1 MQKNNYAK
9 YAQAY
14 FNFVK
19 GKTSQNILIEEL
31 HTFKKIYAKS
41 PDLIS
46 ALAYGRID
54 AARVLAQ
61 FSAETQSFLKILI
74 KDKAILIIDK
84 IYAEFMR
91 LQNIE
96 RNQAYVTI
104 SSSKKLTDNQL
115 KTLTL
120 ELKKIIQ
127 GKDLILRQ
135 EINPKLIDGL
145 KIDYAGRSLDLSVL
159 TKLREMFR

>member
-1 MQKNNYAK
+1 MQKNNFAK

-19 GKTSQNILIEEL
+19 DKTQQKTLIEEL
-31 HTFKKIYAKS
+31 HAFKNIYTKS
-41 PDLIS
+41 PELIS

-54 AARVLAQ
+54 AERVLTQ
-61 FSAETQSFLKILI
+61 FSKETKSFLKILI
-74 KDKAILIIDK
+74 KDKAFLGIDK

-96 RNQAYVTI
+96 RNQAYIVI
-104 SSSKKLTDNQL
+104 SSPKILTEQQL

-120 ELKKIIQ
+120 ELKKIIPD
-127 GKDLILRQ
+127 KTLILRQ

-145 KIDYAGRSLDLSVL
+145 KIDYAGRSLDLSLL
-159 TKLREMFR
+159 TKLKEMFR

>member
-9 YAQAY
+9 YAHAY

-19 GKTSQNILIEEL
+19 DKTSQKVLIEEL
-31 HTFKKIYAKS
+31 HTFKNIYAKS
-41 PDLIS
+41 PELIS

-54 AARVLAQ
+54 AARVLTQ
-61 FSAETQSFLKILI
+61 FSAETQNFLKILI
-74 KDKAILIIDK
+74 KDKAILVIDK

-91 LQNIE
+91 MQNIE

-104 SSSKKLTDNQL
+104 YSPKKLTEKQL
-115 KTLTL
+115 KTLTS

-127 GKDLILRQ
+127 GKDLILRR

-159 TKLREMFR
+159 TKLKEMFR

>member
-9 YAQAY
+9 YAHAY

-19 GKTSQNILIEEL
+19 DKASQKNLIEEL

-41 PDLIS
+41 PELIS

-61 FSAETQSFLKILI
+61 FSAETQNFLKILI
-74 KDKAILIIDK
+74 KDKAILAIDK

-91 LQNIE
+91 MQNIE

-104 SSSKKLTDNQL
+104 SSPKKLTEKQL
-115 KTLTL
+115 NTLTS

-127 GKDLILRQ
+127 GKDLILRR

-159 TKLREMFR
+159 TKLKEMFR

>member
-1 MQKNNYAK
+1 MQKNNFTK
-9 YAQAY
+9 YAHAY

-19 GKTSQNILIEEL
+19 DKTQQNVLIEEL
-31 HTFKKIYAKS
+31 HAFKNIYIKS
-41 PDLIS
+41 PELIS

-54 AARVLAQ
+54 SVRVLAQ
-61 FSAETQSFLKILI
+61 FSAETQKFLRILI
-74 KDKAILIIDK
+74 KDKAILAIDK

-104 SSSKKLTDNQL
+104 SSPKKLTDKQL

-127 GKDLILRQ
+127 DKDLILRQ
-135 EINPKLIDGL
+135 EINPKLINGL
-145 KIDYAGRSLDLSVL
+145 KIDYAGLSLDLSLL
-159 TKLREMFR
+159 TKLKEMFR

>member
-1 MQKNNYAK
+1 MQKNNYTK
-9 YAQAY
+9 YAHAY

-19 GKTSQNILIEEL
+19 DKTSQNVLIEEL
-31 HTFKKIYAKS
+31 HTFKNIYAKS
-41 PDLIS
+41 PELIS
-46 ALAYGRID
+46 ALAYGHID
-54 AARVLAQ
+54 AERVLAQ
-61 FSAETQSFLKILI
+61 FSKETQSFVKILI
-74 KDKAILIIDK
+74 KDKAILAIDK

-104 SSSKKLTDNQL
+104 SSPKKLTDTQI
-115 KTLTL
+115 KTLTS

-127 GKDLILRQ
+127 GKALILRQ

-159 TKLREMFR
+159 TKLKEMFR

>member
-9 YAQAY
+9 YAHAY

-19 GKTSQNILIEEL
+19 DKTKQDTLIEEL
-31 HTFKKIYAKS
+31 HTFKNIYAKS
-41 PDLIS
+41 PELIS

-61 FSAETQSFLKILI
+61 FSQETQSFLKILI
-74 KDKAILIIDK
+74 SDKAILAIDK
-84 IYAEFMR
+84 IYAEFMHM
-91 LQNIE
+91 QNIE

-104 SSSKKLTDNQL
+104 SSPKKLSDKQL
-115 KTLTL
+115 KTLNL

-159 TKLREMFR
+159 TKIKEMFG

>member
-1 MQKNNYAK
+1 MQKNNFAK
-9 YAQAY
+9 YAHAY

-19 GKTSQNILIEEL
+19 DKTSQNVLIEEL
-31 HTFKKIYAKS
+31 HTFKNIYTKS
-41 PDLIS
+41 PELIS

-54 AARVLAQ
+54 ASRVLAQ
-61 FSAETQSFLKILI
+61 FSAETQKFLKILI
-74 KDKAILIIDK
+74 KDKAILSIDK

-104 SSSKKLTDNQL
+104 STPKKLTDKQL
-115 KTLTL
+115 KTLTF

-145 KIDYAGRSLDLSVL
+145 KIDYAGLSLDLSLL
-159 TKLREMFR
+159 TKLKEMFR

>member
-19 GKTSQNILIEEL
+19 DKTSQETLIEEL

-41 PDLIS
+41 PELIS

-61 FSAETQSFLKILI
+61 FSVETQSFLKILI
-74 KDKAILIIDK
+74 KDKAILSIDK

-104 SSSKKLTDNQL
+104 SAPKKLTDKQL

>member
-1 MQKNNYAK
+1 MQKNNYVK
-9 YAQAY
+9 YAHAY

-19 GKTSQNILIEEL
+19 DKASQKNLIEEL

-41 PDLIS
+41 PELIS

-74 KDKAILIIDK
+74 KDKAILSIDK

-91 LQNIE
+91 MQNIE
-96 RNQAYVTI
+96 RNQVYVTI
-104 SSSKKLTDNQL
+104 SSPKKLTEKQL
-115 KTLTL
+115 KTLTS

-159 TKLREMFR
+159 TKLKEMFR